1 MVPFSRIYIHRERTM
16 IDLGQKKNCLNCSYF
31 TLMLNT
37 VNRGSTGKLLTTAE
51 GKIKPFMPAKKC
63 LPRLFLFSI
72 ALNIHVIYYLCLT
85 ELMCPF
91 LWYVPSYSRY
101 VFFFFFFF
109 LTSIPLPP
117 LHLSHIVPSLPRSHP
132 SSSVSAPVS
141 RLAKTTEGTSVIR
154 VPARS
159 HQFTLSLTDPCAA
172 QYVKKRKK
180 KNPNQLCDH
189 LRV

>member
-1 MVPFSRIYIHRERTM
+1 M

-101 VFFFFFFF
+101 VFCFFFCFFF
-109 LTSIPLPP
+109 KPAF
-117 LHLSHIVPSLPRSHP
+117 LSHLFISLTLFRLSLAPIPALRSLLQLADLPRPQRAPPSLGSRHGVTNLHSH
-132 SSSVSAPVS
+132 
-141 RLAKTTEGTSVIR
+141 
-154 VPARS
+154 
-159 HQFTLSLTDPCAA
+159 
-172 QYVKKRKK
+172 
-180 KNPNQLCDH
+180 
-189 LRV
+189 